1 MPLRLSRNLFVG
13 LFSLTFVLLFLP
25 VHANPKAQQSGAVD
39 FMFKSNLKTVLAIWA
54 GSMKMNLLFDSSVK
68 DRRIEFEAKK
78 VTMREVFD
86 KLLHQESLA
95 SMPFDRNTILVFQD
109 TPEDKRRVQ
118 EATAWTIKN
127 LEQTKGAKDN
137 TPSDDWLKM
146 LQEFG
151 RKERPGKHSFKGKSL
166 RASITDL
173 AKKLDYVVIFD
184 EAVKE
189 KKLDFEF
196 LDVTPTKAM
205 VLLLLAEKLQ
215 ARVLDE
221 RTVLVFVD
229 KTEKYESLKSSWIAF
244 VCEQR

>member
-1 MPLRLSRNLFVG
+1 MPLRLSRQLFVG
-13 LFSLTFVLLFLP
+13 LFSLAFVLLFFP
-25 VHANPKAQQSGAVD
+25 VHANSKAQQSGALDV
-39 FMFKSNLKTVLAIWA
+39 MYKSNLKTVLAIWA
-54 GSMKMNLLFDSSVK
+54 GSMKMNLLFDNSVK

-78 VTMREVFD
+78 VTMREAFD
-86 KLLHQESLA
+86 KLLHQEKLA
-95 SMPFDRNTILVFQD
+95 SMPFDRNTLLIFQD

-127 LEQTKGAKDN
+127 LEQARGAKD
-137 TPSDDWLKM
+137 TVPSDDWLKM
-146 LQEFG
+146 LQESV
-151 RKERPGKHSFKGKSL
+151 RKERIAKHSFKGKSL
-166 RASITDL
+166 LASITDL
-173 AKKLDYVVIFD
+173 ARKLDYVVIFD

-189 KKLDFEF
+189 KKLDLEF
-196 LDVTPTKAM
+196 LDVTPTNAM

-229 KTEKYESLKSSWIAF
+229 KTGKYESIKRSWIAF